1 MLPPPIH
8 FGFFTIFAKPFTTE
22 FLRSRNGVSFI
33 VKAIA
38 LICML
43 SCRVTL
49 TPSAGA
55 QGSLYLQV
63 QWMLSESA
71 RARVKASSDWVMDS
85 MGKMT
90 R

>member
-1 MLPPPIH
+1 MLPSPIH
-8 FGFFTIFAKPFTTE
+8 FGFFTISAKPFTME

-49 TPSAGA
+49 THFAGA

-63 QWMLSESA
+63 QWMLFESA
-71 RARVKASSDWVMDS
+71 RAGVKASSDWVMDS
-85 MGKMT
+85 IGKGT